1 MPCQLL
7 VINAHQE
14 LNATRCNNWGVGG
27 ECVDWNSYY
36 LNIIIIWLLHNEMYM
51 WTVALQMGWFWI
63 LISTCFLGT
72 PTFWNLFEV
81 WGQHI
86 HVWKTF
92 GIKSVVF
99 IVVWLLLQRTPL
111 SWKCFE
117 WYHVQACSWWTAK
130 RWSRMPRHLF
140 IKRWQWYAMIIV
152 GVSAFLRIKHS
163 EVNVSSFLWF
173 VCVPFRMHGGD
184 RQVKHSGTGCMQNQS
199 IYVIRV

>member
-1 MPCQLL
+1 MPPG
-7 VINAHQE
+7 
-14 LNATRCNNWGVGG
+14 ATTGESEVNVLIGVHII
-27 ECVDWNSYY
+27 WWY
-36 LNIIIIWLLHNEMYM
+36 IIIWLLHNEMYM

-63 LISTCFLGT
+63 LISTCFLGR

-140 IKRWQWYAMIIV
+140 IKRWQWYAMICNDHSWRV
-152 GVSAFLRIKHS
+152 GLF
-163 EVNVSSFLWF
+163 EN
-173 VCVPFRMHGGD
+173 
-184 RQVKHSGTGCMQNQS
+184 
-199 IYVIRV
+199 